1 MFSLFNSSWKN
12 FSSHHFYYQHF
23 NPVTGFLNAV
33 VWITQTTNFLLV
45 EVKKVKTTLKLHF
58 LEFFMDVVVVHLLS
72 CVWLFVT
79 PWIVACQASLSFTIS
94 QSLLKLMST
103 ESVMPSNH
111 FILCHPFCSY
121 PQSVPASGSFPMSG
135 GSDGKEFAC
144 NTEDLGSIPGLERSP
159 GEGNDYPLQYS
170 CLENSMDRGNWEA
183 NSPWGR
189 KESDT
194 NEWLIH
200 LYG

>member
-1 MFSLFNSSWKN
+1 M
-12 FSSHHFYYQHF
+12 
-23 NPVTGFLNAV
+23 

-45 EVKKVKTTLKLHF
+45 EEVKKVKTTLKLHF

-72 CVWLFVT
+72 CVWIFAT
-79 PWIVACQASLSFTIS
+79 PWIAVCQASLSFTIS
-94 QSLLKLMST
+94 QSLLKLVPT

-111 FILCHPFCSY
+111 FILCHPFSSY
-121 PQSVPASGSFPMSG
+121 LQSFPVLGSFPVSS

-144 NTEDLGSIPGLERSP
+144 SAGDLGSIPGLGRSP

-183 NSPWGR
+183 NSPWGH

-194 NEWLIH
+194 TERLTDP
-200 LYG
+200 YG